1 MKALRNVEGGR
12 IEISA
17 NIKPDLISAPQLFNK
32 GSQTQTSNNP
42 STHESERLKSVFLD
56 AITHDLRTP
65 LTSIKVSVTSLL
77 GELETDLEQR
87 K

>member
-1 MKALRNVEGGR
+1 M
-12 IEISA
+12 
-17 NIKPDLISAPQLFNK
+17 KPDLISAPQLFNK
-32 GSQTQTSNNP
+32 GSQTQTSKNP

-77 GELETDLEQR
+77 GDHPGLNDLGL
-87 K
+87 